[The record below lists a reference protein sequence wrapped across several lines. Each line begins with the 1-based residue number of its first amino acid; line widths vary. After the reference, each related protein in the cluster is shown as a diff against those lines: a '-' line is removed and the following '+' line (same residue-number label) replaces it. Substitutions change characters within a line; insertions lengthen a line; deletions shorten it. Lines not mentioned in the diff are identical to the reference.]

1 MGVVMNME
9 WEDALGADA
18 FRLNPK
24 QSRTC
29 KTHNSGAIDKA
40 WL

>member
-1 MGVVMNME
+1 ME
-9 WEDALGADA
+9 WQDALGADA

-29 KTHNSGAIDKA
+29 KTHNYEDIDKA